1 MIHDAKKDKP
11 YSRVG
16 DGLSTPVTL
25 FTDNGMVV
33 TGWWDN
39 YHKFWCDL
47 ESDGKELKKEWFG
60 NVLYWAD
67 IEFPEGWHYDDEV
80 YR

>member
-1 MIHDAKKDKP
+1 MIHDAKIKP
-11 YSRVG
+11 LTDH
-16 DGLSTPVTL
+16 DGVSAPVTL
-25 FTDNGMVV
+25 YTDNGMVV
-33 TGWWDN
+33 TGWWDGN
-39 YHKFWCDL
+39 HKYWCDL
-47 ESDGKELKKEWFG
+47 ESDSYGLKKEWFG